1 MDHQPRLHFMCGKAG
16 AGKSTLASTLATEHH
31 AALLCEDIWLA
42 RLFPDELSDFNA
54 YLKYARRLK
63 QVVAPLVVDLLSRQS
78 VVLDFPANTIESRR
92 WFRSIFE
99 QAGCP
104 HTLHHVSADNALC
117 LRRIARRNIERP
129 EGSHELD
136 EPTFLHITS
145 FFEPPAADEGFD
157 VQLHVQGA

>member
-1 MDHQPRLHFMCGKAG
+1 MEHQPKLHFMCGKAG
-16 AGKSTLASTLATEHH
+16 AGKSTLASSLATRHH

-63 QVVAPLVVDLLSRQS
+63 QVVAPLVIDLLSRQS

-99 QAGCP
+99 QAKCS

-145 FFEPPAADEGFD
+145 FFEPPAADEGFH
-157 VQLHVQGA
+157 VQLHAQGA